1 MTKEELKKYDFILL
15 MDKSGSM
22 AVRDCIG
29 GVSRWQYA
37 QETVVGVTAKMAE
50 YDQDGATVGFFA
62 RNLALYENITGSVE
76 QVSKI
81 FAEQEPGGS
90 TDTAAALKHVLDEY
104 FAAKAAKG
112 PEAKPII
119 VVIVTDGQPDDKQ
132 ALRDVIIAATKKMD
146 ADEEIG
152 ISFLQIGND
161 ADAAKF
167 LKELDDDLVS
177 EGAKFDIVDTKTTEE
192 MASMTITEVLIAALE
207 D

>member
-62 RNLALYENITGSVE
+62 KNLKLYPNITGSVE
-76 QVSKI
+76 QVGKL
-81 FAEQEPGGS
+81 FAEEEPGGS
-90 TDTAAALKHVLDEY
+90 TDTAAALKVVLDQY
-104 FAAKAAKG
+104 FADKAAKG
-112 PEAKPII
+112 AEVKPII
-119 VVIVTDGQPDDKQ
+119 VVVVTDGQPDSKDE
-132 ALRDVIIAATKKMD
+132 LRKVIIAATQKMD
-146 ADEEIG
+146 SDEEIG

-161 ADAAKF
+161 PDAAKF